1 MPTHRS
7 PIHGGHPMSYL
18 APVLDHLRGGFDGAV
33 GRLCDLL
40 RIRSVSTDPV
50 YKDEVVRAAQ
60 WMVDDLRSMGFDARL
75 RQTPGHPVV
84 VAHHPGP
91 GGDAPHILYYG
102 HYDVQPPDPVEL
114 WETGPFEP
122 TIVEAAR
129 GPRLIARGAVD
140 DKGQARPEERR
151 EGKEGGSKCKS

>member
-1 MPTHRS
+1 MRISDWSSDVCSSDLPVRGRLPAAGEAASMPPHRS
-7 PIHGGHPMSYL
+7 PIHGGHPMSDL
-18 APVLDHLRGGFDGAV
+18 APVLDHLRRGFDGAV

-60 WMVDDLRSMGFDARL
+60 WMVDDLRSMGFAARL

-91 GGDAPHILYYG
+91 GGD
-102 HYDVQPPDPVEL
+102 
-114 WETGPFEP
+114 
-122 TIVEAAR
+122 
-129 GPRLIARGAVD
+129 
-140 DKGQARPEERR
+140 RPEEHTSELPSQMRN
-151 EGKEGGSKCKS
+151 SYA